1 MQIND
6 KKKAPG
12 SSSFSNISSYIFGLF
27 NFFFFFCFTSPCCWA
42 CVNKYFNNSIK
53 TNEPKEA
60 NRMNSLHRLRR
71 KGRG

>member
-27 NFFFFFCFTSPCCWA
+27 NFFFFLFYIA
-42 CVNKYFNNSIK
+42 LLL
-53 TNEPKEA
+53 
-60 NRMNSLHRLRR
+60 SLC
-71 KGRG
+71 KQVF

>member
-27 NFFFFFCFTSPCCWA
+27 NFFFFF
-42 CVNKYFNNSIK
+42 V
-53 TNEPKEA
+53 
-60 NRMNSLHRLRR
+60 LHRLVVELV
-71 KGRG
+71 